1 MPTGDV
7 VNLPALGDPEAF
19 AGTRRAW
26 HTVAEHVLASA
37 RHRATGRI
45 GLRVTPGGCGTPPY
59 ERDGATEEL
68 RIAGSDLVVS
78 VGDATT
84 VTPLTTIAAAAA
96 VAGIEPGGPSDVYR
110 LTTPL
115 EPDAPLV
122 IDDDAARALASWFEL
137 ASAALAELRAEV
149 RPELGPS
156 DIQLWPEHFDV
167 AFDFGA
173 ESLGTRGTFGASPG
187 DAEHQEPYLYVTHW
201 ADVADDPFWNADAFA
216 GASLPYSE
224 VRASGDARRTM
235 LTFYRGGS
243 EALSRS
249 RS

>member
-1 MPTGDV
+1 VID
-7 VNLPALGDPEAF
+7 LPPLGDPDAF
-19 AGTRRAW
+19 TRTRCAW
-26 HTVAEHVLASA
+26 HAVAEHVLASA

-59 ERDGATEEL
+59 ERDGTTEEL
-68 RIAGSDLVVS
+68 RIAGRDLVVRI
-78 VGDATT
+78 GEATT
-84 VTPLTTIAAAAA
+84 VTALTTIAAAAA

-122 IDDDAARALASWFEL
+122 IDDDAARALAAWFEL
-137 ASAALAELRAEV
+137 ASTALAELRAEIS
-149 RPELGPS
+149 PALDPS

-167 AFDFGA
+167 AFDFGE

-187 DAEHQEPYLYVTHW
+187 DAEHPEPYLYVTHW
-201 ADVADDPFWNADAFA
+201 AEVADDPFWNDDVFA

-224 VRASGDARRTM
+224 VRAGGDARRTM
-235 LTFYRGGS
+235 LTFYRNGS